1 MPNIFLGSKSQDMTM
16 YFYIG
21 FHLMLTMASVSL
33 HESGTLEVTG
43 WKTQNHPVTEIL
55 VTCENTKV

>member
-1 MPNIFLGSKSQDMTM
+1 MTM

-33 HESGTLEVTG
+33 HEFGNSNEQPGAVALEWMRTA
-43 WKTQNHPVTEIL
+43 
-55 VTCENTKV
+55 